1 MRTQPLNFEEF
12 TWTVFLSES
21 ETRIYELKASMASS
35 YKQEGH
41 QFVQKYFEIVTIT
54 RFTNL
59 QVHNYFIDALITRSN
74 PTKTSGT
81 PKICDDST
89 LC

>member
-21 ETRIYELKASMASS
+21 ETRIYELKALMASS

-54 RFTNL
+54 RDL
-59 QVHNYFIDALITRSN
+59 LICKYTIILSMH
-74 PTKTSGT
+74 
-81 PKICDDST
+81 
-89 LC
+89 